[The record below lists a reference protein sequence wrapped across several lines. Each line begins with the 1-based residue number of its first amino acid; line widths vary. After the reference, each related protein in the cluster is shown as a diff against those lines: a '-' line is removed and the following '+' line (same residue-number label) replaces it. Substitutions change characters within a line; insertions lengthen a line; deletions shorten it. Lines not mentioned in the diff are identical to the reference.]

1 MVRLKK
7 TAMKR
12 QLFSLFF
19 ALGVSVSLFAIP
31 AKPGKAKVPQPD
43 GSTLTIVLHGDEFRH
58 VTTTSD
64 NYTVLQT
71 PAGYQYAVKKD
82 GVLVA
87 SGITAHDTTER
98 TAGEIDFLSVK
109 QKMLQADITGE
120 QKQENTRSR
129 GLWKA
134 QAKGTESQK
143 ARYDYTNFRGLVILV
158 EWNDCSFT
166 RSDIDEVF
174 SSMINDKGFTGYYT
188 NDATPQWEACTGSV
202 HDYFSDNSMGLFQPQ
217 FDVVGP
223 VKINRSKTYPK
234 GADRAWQ
241 CAVDVIAAAD
251 KIVDYSKYDTDG
263 DGVVD
268 MFYIIY
274 AGYGS
279 NIVGNNSAYL
289 WPYASQFAYPYR
301 KYDGVSM
308 GRYAC
313 STELCGGED
322 DGDKTL
328 DGIGT
333 ICHEFSHVLGLPDL
347 YDTDYEE
354 NGQSVDPG
362 VWTIM
367 AAGGYNNKGRT
378 PTGYCS
384 YERYAVGFMNPEM
397 ITECK
402 DYTLGAVNETNKAF
416 RINSAIDKEFFL
428 LENRQKT
435 RWDEYLPGEG
445 LLVFRVDSTNAY
457 VWNSNTLNANP
468 DHNYF
473 ELLRAVPQTSY
484 GYVVDS
490 DYDPFPGVGNL
501 TMLNNNTTPNL
512 RSWTGAET
520 PLTLYNISEADG
532 VISFN
537 VAKDEGLYFVEDFE
551 SMALTSEDATD
562 VKGVFC
568 NWNMNGARIIA
579 STEEQGNDKQAL
591 GLTRKATVISSAFDK
606 GVYMIDYDIWNSAR
620 SQAIV
625 VTSYSTDNGAT
636 WTRMENSNG
645 QLQTTV
651 GARKNLHLKFM
662 ANIPAGAMLKIE
674 QTSGSP
680 VDYCYIDDL
689 TVMFVPGSTSGIAG
703 VTTQTPRHNGN
714 IYSIDGRYMGRDFN
728 ALGKGIYIVN
738 GKKVVK

>member
-1 MVRLKK
+1 
-7 TAMKR
+7 MKR

-19 ALGVSVSLFAIP
+19 AIGISIPMLAIP
-31 AKPGKAKVPQPD
+31 AKPGKAKVTQPD

-71 PAGYQYAVKKD
+71 HTGYQYAVKKD

-98 TAGEIDFLSVK
+98 SAEEIEFLSAK
-109 QKMLQADITGE
+109 QKMLQADMTEE
-120 QKQENTRSR
+120 QKQQSARARS
-129 GLWKA
+129 LWKT
-134 QAKGTESQK
+134 QATNLGQQK
-143 ARYDYTNFRGLVILV
+143 VRYDYNNFRGLVILV

-166 RSDIDEVF
+166 RSDAKEVF
-174 SSMINDKGFTGYYT
+174 SSMINDEGYSGYYT
-188 NDATPQWEACTGSV
+188 QGANPQWEACTGSV
-202 HDYFSDNSMGLFQPQ
+202 YDYFSDNSMGLFKPK

-223 VKINRSKTYPK
+223 IKINRSKTYPQ
-234 GADRAWQ
+234 GTNRAWQ
-241 CAVDVIAAAD
+241 CAVDVITAVDNIVDFSQYDAD
-251 KIVDYSKYDTDG
+251 K

-268 MFYIIY
+268 MFYIIF

-279 NIVGNNSAYL
+279 NVSGNDSRYL
-289 WPYASQFAYPYR
+289 WPHASQFAYPYR
-301 KYDGVSM
+301 KYDGVTM
-308 GRYAC
+308 GRFAC
-313 STELCGGED
+313 STELCGNEST
-322 DGDKTL
+322 GDNML

-333 ICHEFSHVLGLPDL
+333 MCHEFSHVLGLPDL

-367 AAGGYNNKGRT
+367 AGGGYNNNSRT

-384 YERYAVGFMNPEM
+384 YERYASGFMVPEL
-397 ITECK
+397 ITGNNT
-402 DYTLGAVNETNKAF
+402 YSLGALGETNRVL
-416 RINSAIDKEFFL
+416 RINSAVEKEFFL

-435 RWDEYLPGEG
+435 KWDEYLPGEG
-445 LLVFRVDSTNAY
+445 LLVFRVDSTNVS
-457 VWNSNTLNANP
+457 VWQNNTLNANP
-468 DHNYF
+468 EHNYF
-473 ELLRAVPQTSY
+473 ELLRGLPQTY
-484 GYVVDS
+484 GDYVMDS
-490 DYDPFPGVGNL
+490 EYDPLPGKGNV

-537 VAKDEGLYFVEDFE
+537 IGSDEGLHFVEDFE
-551 SMALTSEDATD
+551 TMALTSEDATD

-568 NWNMNGARIIA
+568 NWNMEGARIIV
-579 STEEQGNDKQAL
+579 STEAQGNGKQSA
-591 GLTRKATVISSAFDK
+591 GLVRNAKLTSSVFSKAT
-606 GVYMIDYDIWNSAR
+606 YTLEYDVWNTSRTRA
-620 SQAIV
+620 V
-625 VTSYSTDNGAT
+625 FVTSYSTDNGVT
-636 WTRMENSNG
+636 WTRLSNANG
-645 QLQTTV
+645 QSQTTV
-651 GARKNLHLKFM
+651 SANKDTHVKFM

-689 TVMFVPGSTSGIAG
+689 TVMFVPGSTSDIAG